1 MNTSPSAGP
10 GAAPEHGSASP
21 TGAVAVRP
29 IALADVEGFRACV
42 GAVMQERR
50 WLAYLEAFSLA
61 RTAAFVAGNLESGNP
76 QFVAD
81 DGGRIVGWCDI
92 CRETIPTYAHC
103 GMLGMGVLAT
113 WRGRGVGA
121 RLIGAAL
128 AAARER
134 GFERVELSVYAHNT
148 AALALYRRAG
158 FAHEGTRVR
167 GRKLDGEYAD
177 IHMMGLVFAH

>member
-1 MNTSPSAGP
+1 MNTNPSAGP
-10 GAAPEHGSASP
+10 GAAPDHGNAAGA
-21 TGAVAVRP
+21 GAVVVRP
-29 IALADVEGFRACV
+29 IALADAEGFRACV
-42 GAVMQERR
+42 DAVMKERR
-50 WLAYLEAFSLA
+50 WLAYVEAFSLS

-76 QFVAD
+76 QYVAD

-92 CRETIPTYAHC
+92 CRESIPTYAHC
-103 GMLGMGVLAT
+103 GMLGMGVLPPY
-113 WRGRGVGA
+113 RGRGVGA
-121 RLIGAAL
+121 RLRAATL

-148 AALALYRRAG
+148 AAQALYRRAG

>member
-1 MNTSPSAGP
+1 LNTNPSAGP
-10 GAAPEHGSASP
+10 GAAPDHGNAA
-21 TGAVAVRP
+21 GADAVVVRP
-29 IALADVEGFRACV
+29 IALGDVEGFRACV
-42 GAVMQERR
+42 DAVMQERR
-50 WLAYLEAFSLA
+50 WLAYVEAFSLS

-76 QFVAD
+76 QYVAD
-81 DGGRIVGWCDI
+81 DGGRIVGWCDV
-92 CRETIPTYAHC
+92 CRESIPTYAHC
-103 GMLGMGVLAT
+103 GMLGMGVLPPY
-113 WRGRGVGA
+113 RGRGVGA
-121 RLIGAAL
+121 RLLAATL

-148 AALALYRRAG
+148 AAQALYRRAG

>member
-1 MNTSPSAGP
+1 MNTNPSAGP
-10 GAAPEHGSASP
+10 GAAPDHGNAAGA
-21 TGAVAVRP
+21 GAVVVRP
-29 IALADVEGFRACV
+29 IALGDVEGFRACV
-42 GAVMQERR
+42 DAVMQERR
-50 WLAYLEAFSLA
+50 WLAYVEAFSLS

-76 QFVAD
+76 QYVAD

-92 CRETIPTYAHC
+92 CRESIPTYAHC
-103 GMLGMGVLAT
+103 GMLGMGVLPPY
-113 WRGRGVGA
+113 RGRGVGA
-121 RLIGAAL
+121 RLLAATL

-148 AALALYRRAG
+148 AAQALYRRAG

>member
-1 MNTSPSAGP
+1 MNTNPSAGP
-10 GAAPEHGSASP
+10 GAAPDHGNAAGA
-21 TGAVAVRP
+21 GAVVVRP
-29 IALADVEGFRACV
+29 IALGDVEGFRACV
-42 GAVMQERR
+42 DAVMKERR
-50 WLAYLEAFSLA
+50 WLAYVEAFSLS

-76 QFVAD
+76 QYVAD
-81 DGGRIVGWCDI
+81 DGGRIVGWCDV
-92 CRETIPTYAHC
+92 CRESIPTYAHC
-103 GMLGMGVLAT
+103 GMLGMGVLPPY
-113 WRGRGVGA
+113 RGRGVGA
-121 RLIGAAL
+121 RLLAATL

-148 AALALYRRAG
+148 AAQALYRRAG